1 MSEDNLNMIIGISE
15 IILFLTL
22 TILAFYLINFMKKFL
37 KSISSIENEVVEIAD
52 QLSPVIIDMKFITD
66 DIKVIVDKSRNQFK
80 KIEEVTDEIT
90 DKGKDLLE
98 TIDKVQTISNSY
110 LNNGLNLISALSNGI
125 RTFKSKLF
133 NGAESKNKYLN

>member
-1 MSEDNLNMIIGISE
+1 MSEDTLNMIIGIAE
-15 IILFLTL
+15 IVLFLTL
-22 TILAFYLINFMKKFL
+22 TILAVYLINFMKKFL
-37 KSISSIENEVVEIAD
+37 ESISNIENEVVQIAD

-66 DIKVIVDKSRNQFK
+66 DVKVIVDKSRNQFK

-98 TIDKVQTISNSY
+98 TIDHVQNFSSRY

-125 RTFKSKLF
+125 STFKSKLF
-133 NGAESKNKYLN
+133 DVTDRKINT